1 MNAPLIR
8 FLAHQR
14 PQPLLV
20 MLKRRGICVV
30 DKTEK
35 SLHVKA
41 LTSLPPFLSVPPP
54 LDSSVRI
61 CYVFPS
67 YKFQNV
73 LYIKPNFLGARQ

>member
-41 LTSLPPFLSVPPP
+41 LTSHPFSLS
-54 LDSSVRI
+54 L
-61 CYVFPS
+61 
-67 YKFQNV
+67 
-73 LYIKPNFLGARQ
+73 LL